1 MQNVYLVLQIQ
12 HLILAELVARVK
24 KVTADHLIWQIV
36 KVYIHIYIYIYISV
50 WSFPNHYRF
59 LRVPRP
65 KEDHFGFVY
74 ENSKCSKEQKALQC
88 YVLLNA

>member
-36 KVYIHIYIYIYISV
+36 KVYLYIYIYIYI
-50 WSFPNHYRF
+50 Y
-59 LRVPRP
+59 
-65 KEDHFGFVY
+65 
-74 ENSKCSKEQKALQC
+74 
-88 YVLLNA
+88 

>member
-36 KVYIHIYIYIYISV
+36 KVYIYIYIYIYILV
-50 WSFPNHYRF
+50 FGLF
-59 LRVPRP
+59 LIII
-65 KEDHFGFVY
+65 D
-74 ENSKCSKEQKALQC
+74 
-88 YVLLNA
+88 

>member
-12 HLILAELVARVK
+12 HLILTELVARVK

-36 KVYIHIYIYIYISV
+36 KVYIYIYISV

-59 LRVPRP
+59 IRVLRP

>member
-1 MQNVYLVLQIQ
+1 MQYACLVLQIQ

-36 KVYIHIYIYIYISV
+36 KVYIYIYIYISV

-59 LRVPRP
+59 IRVLRP

>member
-1 MQNVYLVLQIQ
+1 MQYACLVLQIQ

-36 KVYIHIYIYIYISV
+36 KVYIYIYIYISV

-59 LRVPRP
+59 IRVLRP

-74 ENSKCSKEQKALQC
+74 ENSKCSKGTKGSP
-88 YVLLNA
+88 VLRST